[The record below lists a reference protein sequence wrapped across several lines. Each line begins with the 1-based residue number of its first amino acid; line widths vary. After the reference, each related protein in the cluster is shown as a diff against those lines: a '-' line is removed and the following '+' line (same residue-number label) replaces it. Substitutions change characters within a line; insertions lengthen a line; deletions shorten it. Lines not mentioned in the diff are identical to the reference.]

1 MINYKNNLITVALLI
16 VLGLLL
22 ITKLIK
28 AETISSYELVQKA
41 SFNQVSHYPVN
52 QKIDASLYQPTG
64 EWIGRLILPE
74 TPLFDNNQDGVWIEL
89 YHAPPEAEALIGQK
103 LALGW
108 NKTPDTESYV
118 RSVTTDVNI
127 LAKAKDYEAKGNV
140 IPNRLDGRSQVG
152 PLLSLAG
159 SRPQDDVMVRL
170 ESVVLSE
177 DKAGNPILL
186 TEREPVQVTGIF
198 YGLVKILE
206 PQEPISPDQR
216 PQSCPG
222 AKPCPSDYFQ
232 VRHYNQK
239 TGNFDGVEEI
249 VRIPQQPLDYRGHK
263 TSTSRNL
270 ANSPAGQAGWYI
282 YGAKDQQGIF
292 TVQSIKPRALL
303 QLNPQR
309 VILDQAEAI
318 DYIKK
323 QNWQNTPQRKGT
335 FQSVLINPQASSS
348 ENAVSQWQEGDKAL
362 VIHLF
367 GGTGGEK
374 PDPIFAG
381 TVPGHFAYGLAGLR
395 QKQRF
400 KKG

>member
-1 MINYKNNLITVALLI
+1 MINYKNNLITIALLI

-52 QKIDASLYQPTG
+52 QKVDASLYQPTG

-89 YHAPPEAEALIGQK
+89 YHAPSEAEALIGQK

-108 NKTPDTESYV
+108 NKTPYTESYV
-118 RSVTTDVNI
+118 SSVTTDINI
-127 LAKAKDYEAKGNV
+127 LPQAKDYEAKGNV
-140 IPNRLDGRSQVG
+140 IPTRLDGRSQVG

-170 ESVVLSE
+170 KSVVLSE

-206 PQEPISPDQR
+206 PQEPISPNQR

-222 AKPCPSDYFQ
+222 TVPA
-232 VRHYNQK
+232 K
-239 TGNFDGVEEI
+239 TGSGF
-249 VRIPQQPLDYRGHK
+249 
-263 TSTSRNL
+263 
-270 ANSPAGQAGWYI
+270 SP
-282 YGAKDQQGIF
+282 
-292 TVQSIKPRALL
+292 P
-303 QLNPQR
+303 
-309 VILDQAEAI
+309 
-318 DYIKK
+318 
-323 QNWQNTPQRKGT
+323 
-335 FQSVLINPQASSS
+335 
-348 ENAVSQWQEGDKAL
+348 
-362 VIHLF
+362 
-367 GGTGGEK
+367 
-374 PDPIFAG
+374 
-381 TVPGHFAYGLAGLR
+381 VPPN
-395 QKQRF
+395 K
-400 KKG
+400 